1 MQPAQLSLPLLPDH
15 APETPPIAMIPLPE
29 SGLTAAI
36 TVLAGLIA
44 KASMLNA
51 TETGPAA
58 MDPAGTEDRGDD

>member
-15 APETPPIAMIPLPE
+15 APETPPAAMIPLPE
-29 SGLTAAI
+29 SALTAAI

-51 TETGPAA
+51 TKTGPAA
-58 MDPAGTEDRGDD
+58 MDPAGTKDSGDE

>member
-15 APETPPIAMIPLPE
+15 APKTPPAAVIALPE

-44 KASMLNA
+44 KASMPNA
-51 TETGPAA
+51 TQTGPAA
-58 MDPAGTEDRGDD
+58 MDPAGTKDRGDE

>member
-15 APETPPIAMIPLPE
+15 APKTTPTAMIALPE

-58 MDPAGTEDRGDD
+58 MDPAGTQDGGDD

>member
-15 APETPPIAMIPLPE
+15 APQTPPPAMIPLPE

-58 MDPAGTEDRGDD
+58 MDRAGTKDSGDE